1 MMLMGLGMGEF
12 LVSLVGLLLSDLKC
26 GHFMG
31 VCRRLGIENFVG
43 LEFKDG
49 VWCVATHQV

>member
-12 LVSLVGLLLSDLKC
+12 PVSLVGLLLSDLKC

-31 VCRRLGIENFVG
+31 VCRRLGIENFVA
-43 LEFKDG
+43 FF
-49 VWCVATHQV
+49 WT